1 MASGQG
7 LKTLSMIESRGELK
21 HSIKHMGQSQSKSR
35 SQSTLDHGRMN
46 RTSSEQQLDHD
57 MSRLDAIRK
66 EFFDP
71 STDDIIQTLMNNQYR
86 QMVKTTLN
94 EFEINHEKY
103 QIKRNSSKEE
113 LIKNKIVTKEVNID

>member
-1 MASGQG
+1 
-7 LKTLSMIESRGELK
+7 
-21 HSIKHMGQSQSKSR
+21 
-35 SQSTLDHGRMN
+35 MN